1 MTQLTV
7 AELTDRAREVFRLI
21 VDGYLATGQPV
32 GSRTISRI
40 GTLGLSPASIRN
52 VMQDLEELGLLAAPH
67 TSAGR
72 MPTEL
77 GLRLFVDGLMQ
88 VQDLSAEEQAALS
101 APARAEGTMEAV
113 LDRASAALA
122 ELSHCAGVV
131 LVPRAEPVV
140 RQFSFVPLSP
150 ERALVVLVG
159 EDGSVENRLI
169 SLPPGVPPAAFIE
182 AANFATTRA
191 AGRTLGQA
199 MVELRSEIAAERA
212 ELDALARDVIE
223 RGLAVWSTDA
233 QSRPVM
239 IVRGQA
245 HLLDDARAD
254 IERVRQL
261 LEDIE
266 DKEALVRLLDLAR
279 EAQAMKLFIGS
290 ETNLFSLSGS
300 AVIAAPWRAGGRVM
314 GVVGVIGPTRLNY
327 ARVVPMVEFTA
338 NALSQRTA

>member
-101 APARAEGTMEAV
+101 APARAEGAIETV

-122 ELSHCAGVV
+122 ELSQCAGVV
-131 LVPRAEPVV
+131 LVPRAEPIV

-182 AANFATTRA
+182 AANFATARA

-223 RGLAVWSTDA
+223 RGLAVWSTDG

-239 IVRGQA
+239 IVC
-245 HLLDDARAD
+245 
-254 IERVRQL
+254 
-261 LEDIE
+261 
-266 DKEALVRLLDLAR
+266 
-279 EAQAMKLFIGS
+279 
-290 ETNLFSLSGS
+290 
-300 AVIAAPWRAGGRVM
+300 
-314 GVVGVIGPTRLNY
+314 
-327 ARVVPMVEFTA
+327 
-338 NALSQRTA
+338 